1 MDQDELKDAFENA
14 YYEVT
19 KRSPKK
25 GGIKAEFYPYAGI
38 KETIRKRNNTIIARV
53 SDIFQ
58 DAPYNVIWAIAIVM
72 VSKIERKRYSN
83 EYNRIIRDYI
93 NTDKI
98 REKHK
103 RIRKTRGRKKRLITK
118 GDHYD
123 LNMSFDRVN
132 SKYFDNQLKKPG
144 ITWGRQRTYNKFGH
158 YDETRNT
165 VMISKTLDS
174 KKIPPYFLDF
184 IMYHE
189 LLHTIQKIVY
199 KNGRRS
205 VHNKWFKK
213 EEQKHEK
220 YNKATNLMK
229 KISIQKKV
237 T

>member
-1 MDQDELKDAFENA
+1 MDQDELKGAFENA
-14 YYEVT
+14 YCEVT
-19 KRSPKK
+19 KRYPKK
-25 GGIKAEFYPYAGI
+25 DSIKAEFYPYAGI
-38 KETIRKRNNTIIARV
+38 KETIRKRNNKIIARV

-58 DAPYNVIWAIAIVM
+58 DAPHNVIWAIAIVM
-72 VSKIERKRYSN
+72 VSKIERKRYPN

-93 NTDKI
+93 NTDTI

-103 RIRKTRGRKKRLITK
+103 RIRKTRGRRRRLITK

-132 SKYFDNQLKKPG
+132 SRYFDNRLKKPR
-144 ITWGRQRTYNKFGH
+144 ITWGSRRTYNKFGH
-158 YDETRNT
+158 FDETRNT

-189 LLHTIQKIVY
+189 LLHTTQKTIY

-205 VHNKWFKK
+205 VHNRWFKK

-220 YNKATNLMK
+220 YSEATALMK
-229 KISIQKKV
+229 KISRQKRV